1 MYDNKLLSAVYTR
14 VDFLKLTDPAKLE
27 EISLKLAPVM
37 DRFEDRPQE
46 SYLLTQI
53 YNYVDRALN
62 PQAPTTS
69 NWKYS
74 QGLIEALWE
83 MFE

>member
-1 MYDNKLLSAVYTR
+1 MYDNKLLTAVYTR

-53 YNYVDRALN
+53 YNYVDHALN
-62 PQAPTTS
+62 PQTS
-69 NWKYS
+69 SSSSNGKYS
-74 QGLIEALWE
+74 QGLIEAL
-83 MFE
+83 